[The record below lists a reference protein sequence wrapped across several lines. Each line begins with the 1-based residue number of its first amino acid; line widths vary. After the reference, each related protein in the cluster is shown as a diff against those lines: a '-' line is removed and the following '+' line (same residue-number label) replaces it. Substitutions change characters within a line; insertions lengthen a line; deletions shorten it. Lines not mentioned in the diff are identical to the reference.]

1 MEHIA
6 WIQGKRENHFDSHS
20 LQDMVLY
27 NAYAEVWTLQDF
39 SNCCQVFPSI
49 SR

>member
-1 MEHIA
+1 MMEHIA

-27 NAYAEVWTLQDF
+27 NAYAEGSARHRRF
-39 SNCCQVFPSI
+39 SGE
-49 SR
+49 